1 MSLAKLFYVKETFRS
16 HVRQWQHAY
25 FHRRRQVRRERRF
38 ALEALEPR
46 LLLSATPTEVVATQP
61 IEAAAVTVPQGNL
74 PSIDVDLNGTA
85 DALTDGLLI
94 VRYLFGFTGTALTN
108 GLVDPGGGRT
118 DPTAIK
124 QYLDSIRSTLDV
136 DLNRSADA
144 LSDGIVIVRN
154 LFGFTGNAL
163 TNGVVDPGGGRTD
176 PTAISTFLDNMNP
189 ARELVAPLVTAGLQQ
204 DTGLSATDTL
214 TFNPTITGTIADINQ
229 IASFTA
235 GFDATP
241 LANFT
246 NVLTDLLSSGTFTFS
261 TARLNQVA
269 GGTLPL
275 FMEGR

>member
-1 MSLAKLFYVKETFRS
+1 VL
-16 HVRQWQHAY
+16 
-25 FHRRRQVRRERRF
+25 
-38 ALEALEPR
+38 
-46 LLLSATPTEVVATQP
+46 
-61 IEAAAVTVPQGNL
+61 
-74 PSIDVDLNGTA
+74 DVDQNTHA
-85 DALTDGLLI
+85 D
-94 VRYLFGFTGTALTN
+94 ALTN
-108 GLVDPGGGRT
+108 GL
-118 DPTAIK
+118 
-124 QYLDSIRSTLDV
+124 L
-136 DLNRSADA
+136 
-144 LSDGIVIVRN
+144 IVRN
-154 LFGFTGNAL
+154 LFGFTGTTL
-163 TNGVVDPGGGRTD
+163 TNGVVHPAGQRTNF
-176 PTAISTFLDNMNP
+176 TAISTFLDNMNP
-189 ARELVAPLVTAGLQQ
+189 ARELVAPLVTARLQQ